1 MFENF
6 NDAFTLANGEVIATG
21 SYFNVAYRYA
31 GWLLTVPLLLLELVL
46 VMRLSKEETYS
57 TGVKLVFASM
67 LMVILGYLGE
77 GSVALSQLGDR
88 WIYWTL
94 AMIPFLYIVYSLVK
108 GLNSSIL
115 KQPKTVQ
122 KMVSNSRWL
131 LIISWTFYPVI
142 YLFPMIN
149 QETSYIN
156 IQVGY
161 TIADL
166 LSISIFGVMIYMI
179 AQRKSDVGG

>member
-1 MFENF
+1 
-6 NDAFTLANGEVIATG
+6 
-21 SYFNVAYRYA
+21 
-31 GWLLTVPLLLLELVL
+31 
-46 VMRLSKEETYS
+46 
-57 TGVKLVFASM
+57 
-67 LMVILGYLGE
+67 
-77 GSVALSQLGDR
+77 
-88 WIYWTL
+88 
-94 AMIPFLYIVYSLVK
+94 
-108 GLNSSIL
+108 
-115 KQPKTVQ
+115 
-122 KMVSNSRWL
+122 MVSNSRWL

-161 TIADL
+161 TIADV